1 MDLAWPQAT
10 VERSDRADGRAPV
23 PGAGASVSRRVARL
37 ASAVIVCFPSAVFAA
52 AGSPLDGATAGAGT
66 RAATPSGAVIELIE
80 EHPVGAGP
88 FPAVVLASGSG
99 YDMRQPILERVAH
112 ALVAAGVGVIRFDW
126 AYHVRD
132 PQHGQQSA
140 DRAAEIEDLTTALAL
155 ARKAPWVDPRRI
167 AVGGKSLGSI
177 IAWRVLRQEPDLRGA
192 LLLTPVC
199 SPKPSDPPSSPI
211 VDGNYP
217 GLRAETRPTAWIL
230 GKADP
235 ACATSV
241 LYQYLA
247 NAGGGTQVDVLRGD
261 HTFSEGSRADRG
273 SATAV
278 NERSLD
284 LVARLSADFATSV
297 LTRPQ
302 AEGDEQPRSFEYVRR
317 GSTPLHLY
325 VFSPAEGTRGAAAI
339 LLFHSGGWTRSR
351 PQATFEQARRFATA
365 GLVAIP
371 VEYRLS
377 TGAVTPV
384 EAFDDTCEAFRW
396 VRAHAGEIGVDPK
409 RVAGYGASAG
419 GVMVAAAATAGC
431 PSAGPGNASRTTDA
445 RPEALVLVS
454 TGFDLERSETFRKLA
469 RPDTNPADYSPLAHL
484 TADLPPTF
492 VAQGS
497 EDSVTPL
504 AAATTFCARARSLGR
519 TCELQI
525 YPGLGHLLTRNL
537 ADQRNRADP
546 DPQAAGD
553 ALDRQLRF
561 LSSLGFTSAVGASAA
576 TRAAQ

>member
-1 MDLAWPQAT
+1 LAAGMVT
-10 VERSDRADGRAPV
+10 RA
-23 PGAGASVSRRVARL
+23 ARL
-37 ASAVIVCFPSAVFAA
+37 ACAIIVCIPAVSSA
-52 AGSPLDGATAGAGT
+52 AGSPGDVASAGAAI
-66 RAATPSGAVIELIE
+66 RAVTPRGAVIELIE
-80 EHPVGAGP
+80 EHPAGPGP

-112 ALVAAGVGVIRFDW
+112 ALVAAGIGVVRFDW

-140 DRAAEIEDLTTALAL
+140 DRGAEIEDLTTALAL
-155 ARKAPWVDPRRI
+155 AKKAPWVDPSRI

-177 IAWRVLRQEPDLRGA
+177 IAWRVLRREPDVRGA

-199 SPKPSDPPSSPI
+199 SPKPKLEPASAGPPPSPV

-217 GLRAETRPTAWIL
+217 DVRAETRPTAWIL
-230 GKADP
+230 GKNDP
-235 ACATSV
+235 ACAPSI
-241 LYQYLA
+241 LYQHLA
-247 NAGGGTQVDVLRGD
+247 GAGGGAQIDVLRGD
-261 HTFSEGSRADRG
+261 HTFSEGSS
-273 SATAV
+273 SATGTAATTSAAT
-278 NERSLD
+278 NEKSLD
-284 LVARLSADFATSV
+284 LVARLSVDFATSV
-297 LTRPQ
+297 LTRARAT
-302 AEGDEQPRSFEYVRR
+302 AEDLPRTFEYVRR
-317 GSTPLHLY
+317 GETPLHLY
-325 VFSPAEGTRGAAAI
+325 VFSPVPAKAAGAI

-351 PQATFEQARRFATA
+351 PQAMFERARRFAAA

-377 TGAVTPV
+377 AGAVTPV

-396 VRAHAGEIGVDPK
+396 VRAHAGELGVDP
-409 RVAGYGASAG
+409 RRIAGYGASAG
-419 GVMVAAAATAGC
+419 GVMVAATATAGC
-431 PSAGPGNASRTTDA
+431 PAPGKSARTTDA

-454 TGFDLERSETFRKLA
+454 TGFDLEHSETFRKLS

-492 VAQGS
+492 VAQGT
-497 EDSVTPL
+497 DDTVTPL
-504 AAATTFCARARSLGR
+504 PAAQTFCARARALGR

-537 ADQRNRADP
+537 ADQRNSADP

-561 LSSLGFTSAVGASAA
+561 LTGLGFTSADRPTATAA
-576 TRAAQ
+576 REVQRR

>member
-1 MDLAWPQAT
+1 MLT
-10 VERSDRADGRAPV
+10 RA
-23 PGAGASVSRRVARL
+23 ARL
-37 ASAVIVCFPSAVFAA
+37 ASVIVVCIPALSAA
-52 AGSPLDGATAGAGT
+52 AGSPGDVAPAVPGT
-66 RAATPSGAVIELIE
+66 RLATPRGAVIEIIE
-80 EHPVGAGP
+80 EHPAGPGP

-112 ALVAAGVGVIRFDW
+112 ALVAAGIGVIRFDW

-132 PQHGQQSA
+132 PRHGQQSA
-140 DRAAEIEDLTTALAL
+140 DRAAEIEDLTTALTL
-155 ARKAPWVDPRRI
+155 ARKASWVDPSRI

-177 IAWRVLRQEPDLRGA
+177 IAWRVLRHEPNVRGA

-199 SPKPSDPPSSPI
+199 SPKPKLEPASSGPPPAPI

-217 GLRAETRPTAWIL
+217 DVRAETRPTAWIL
-230 GKADP
+230 GENDP
-235 ACATSV
+235 ACATSI
-241 LYQYLA
+241 LYQHLA
-247 NAGGGTQVDVLRGD
+247 GAGGGAQIDVLRGD
-261 HTFSEGSRADRG
+261 HTYSEGSP
-273 SATAV
+273 SATGTTAATNATNAAT

-284 LVARLSADFATSV
+284 LVARLSVDFATSV
-297 LTRPQ
+297 LTRARGT
-302 AEGDEQPRSFEYVRR
+302 AEDLPRAFEYVRR
-317 GSTPLHLY
+317 GETPLHLY
-325 VFSPAEGTRGAAAI
+325 VFSPPSVSPSVRAKAAGAI

-351 PQATFEQARRFATA
+351 PQAMFERARGFAAA

-377 TGAVTPV
+377 AGAVTPV

-396 VRAHAGEIGVDPK
+396 VRAHADELGVDPK

-419 GVMVAAAATAGC
+419 GVMVAATATAGC
-431 PSAGPGNASRTTDA
+431 PGPGAGKATRTTDG
-445 RPEALVLVS
+445 RPQALVLVS
-454 TGFDLERSETFRKLA
+454 TGFDLEHSETFHKLS
-469 RPDTNPADYSPLAHL
+469 RPDTNAADYSPLAHL
-484 TADLPPTF
+484 TTDLPPTF
-492 VAQGS
+492 VAQGT

-504 AAATTFCARARSLGR
+504 ASARAFCARARSLGR

-537 ADQRNRADP
+537 ADQRNNADP

-561 LSSLGFTSAVGASAA
+561 LAGLGFTSPVSAPA
-576 TRAAQ
+576 TQAAR

>member
-1 MDLAWPQAT
+1 
-10 VERSDRADGRAPV
+10 V
-23 PGAGASVSRRVARL
+23 
-37 ASAVIVCFPSAVFAA
+37 
-52 AGSPLDGATAGAGT
+52 
-66 RAATPSGAVIELIE
+66 
-80 EHPVGAGP
+80 
-88 FPAVVLASGSG
+88 
-99 YDMRQPILERVAH
+99 
-112 ALVAAGVGVIRFDW
+112 
-126 AYHVRD
+126 
-132 PQHGQQSA
+132 
-140 DRAAEIEDLTTALAL
+140 
-155 ARKAPWVDPRRI
+155 
-167 AVGGKSLGSI
+167 
-177 IAWRVLRQEPDLRGA
+177 
-192 LLLTPVC
+192 
-199 SPKPSDPPSSPI
+199 
-211 VDGNYP
+211 
-217 GLRAETRPTAWIL
+217 RAETRPTAWIL

-247 NAGGGTQVDVLRGD
+247 SAGGGTQVDVLRGD
-261 HTFSEGSRADRG
+261 HTFTEGSRADG
-273 SATAV
+273 GLATAV

-284 LVARLSADFATSV
+284 LVARLSADFAASV
-297 LTRPQ
+297 LTRAQ
-302 AEGDEQPRSFEYVRR
+302 AARDDLPRSFEYVRR
-317 GSTPLHLY
+317 GATPLRLY
-325 VFSPAEGTRGAAAI
+325 VFSPADVTRGAAAV
-339 LLFHSGGWTRSR
+339 LLFPSGGWTRSR
-351 PQATFEQARRFATA
+351 PQAMFEQARRFAAA

-431 PSAGPGNASRTTDA
+431 PGNATRATDA
-445 RPEALVLVS
+445 RPEALVLIS

-492 VAQGS
+492 VAQGT

-504 AAATTFCARARSLGR
+504 AAAKTFCARARSLGR

-546 DPQAAGD
+546 DPEAAGD

-561 LSSLGFTSAVGASAA
+561 LSSLGFTSSVGASAA
-576 TRAAQ
+576 ARAAR